1 VADRV
6 GDTRFGFV
14 KQVVG
19 AAIVRHGCVLAARRT
34 APVAAAGRW
43 EFPGGKVESGETA
56 EAALVR
62 ELDEELGCTVAVT
75 GWLAD
80 AVQFGPSIGDSQ
92 VLTVALASLVDGEP
106 VPVEHDQ
113 LRWLAPEELGD
124 VDWLEPDRPFLDEL
138 REVLLDGEHLEGGNV
153 GGAVRIGATVRRP
166 VGPWSPAVH
175 ALLDHLKAVGVAGVP
190 RVHGHDAR
198 GREVLDFLP
207 GEVLHDD
214 PTPMSPDRLTAIG
227 RWTRDFH
234 DAVAGFRH
242 DGPWRFLVAEEPT
255 LVAHND
261 IAPYNIAFEGEQIV
275 GVFDWDTAGPSTP
288 LLELAHV
295 AWNCIPMWSDLPPEL
310 AAERLEILATAYGR
324 LTARE
329 ILHAVVPRTR
339 LAVDAIRAGIERGD
353 PGMLNL
359 AAVGEPASTDL
370 ALVDLSR
377 RVPAIDAKLR

>member
-1 VADRV
+1 MSR
-6 GDTRFGFV
+6 FV
-14 KQVVG
+14 KRVVG

-43 EFPGGKVESGETA
+43 EFPGGKVEPGETA

-62 ELDEELGCTVAVT
+62 ELDEELGCAVEVT
-75 GWLAD
+75 GWLAES
-80 AVQFGPSIGDSQ
+80 VQFGQSMGDTQ
-92 VLTVALASLVDGEP
+92 VLTVALARLVDGEP

-124 VDWLEPDRPFLDEL
+124 VDWLEPDRPFLGEL
-138 REVLLDGEHLEGGNV
+138 RELMLDGERLEGGNV

-175 ALLDHLKAVGVAGVP
+175 ALLDHLNAAGLVGVP
-190 RVHGHDAR
+190 RVHGHDVR

-207 GEVLHDD
+207 GEVLQDD
-214 PTPMSPDRLTAIG
+214 PTPISPDRLTAIG
-227 RWTRDFH
+227 QWTRGFH
-234 DAVAGFRH
+234 DAVAGFQH
-242 DGPWRFLVAEEPT
+242 DGPWRFLVADEPT

-261 IAPYNIAFEGEQIV
+261 IAPYNIAFDGERVV

-310 AAERLEILATAYGR
+310 VAERLEILAAAYGR

-329 ILHAVVPRTR
+329 ILHAVVPRTQ
-339 LAVDAIRAGIERGD
+339 LAADAIRAGIERGD

-359 AAVGEPASTDL
+359 SAIGEPASTEL